1 MRKWVLATAIGLSL
15 SLGVWFSLAANA
27 SAPRGPAR
35 APAKAQLVTTA
46 THVNGSAKVVGT
58 KANQAV
64 KSAPKAAKLAAKSSG
79 SASENGN
86 ESGSES
92 ESESEQPGDESDGY
106 EDPPGDVNHECP
118 PDCGPGEKP

>member
-1 MRKWVLATAIGLSL
+1 MRKWVLATAIGVAL

-27 SAPRGPAR
+27 SSPRGPAR
-35 APAKAQLVTTA
+35 APARAQLTVTTA
-46 THVNGSAKVVGT
+46 TQANGSAKVVGT

-64 KSAPKAAKLAAKSSG
+64 KAMPKAAKLSAKSSG

-92 ESESEQPGDESDGY
+92 EQPSDEGDGY
-106 EDPPGDVNHECP
+106 EDPPGDVNHQCP
-118 PDCGPGEKP
+118 PDCGAGEKP

>member
-1 MRKWVLATAIGLSL
+1 MRKWVLATAIGLAL
-15 SLGVWFSLAANA
+15 SLGVWFSLAASA
-27 SAPRGPAR
+27 SSPRGPAR
-35 APAKAQLVTTA
+35 APAKSQLTATTA
-46 THVNGSAKVVGT
+46 TQANGSAKVVGT
-58 KANQAV
+58 KANPAV
-64 KSAPKAAKLAAKSSG
+64 KAMPKVAKLSAKSSS

-92 ESESEQPGDESDGY
+92 ESEKPSDEGDGY